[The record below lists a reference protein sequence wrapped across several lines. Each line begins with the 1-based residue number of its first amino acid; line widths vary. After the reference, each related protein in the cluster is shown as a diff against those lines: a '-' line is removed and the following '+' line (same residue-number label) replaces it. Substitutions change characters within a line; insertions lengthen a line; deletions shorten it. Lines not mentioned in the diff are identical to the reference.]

1 MFVQSASLDGVWY
14 WDLEKPDNLWISP
27 EYWECLGIDPT
38 TRKHAPEEFISVVFE
53 EDLPNII
60 DNLERH
66 YADPSVDYEQIVRFK
81 HINGSTVWVRCRGK
95 ATRDE
100 NGKAIRMLGAHNDIT
115 ALKEAELTATNLL
128 DNRDKFFARMSHEIR
143 TPLHGMIGLAETLQQ
158 ENVNDEIKKK
168 LSTMLDCG
176 NQLQYLLDDLGSV
189 DALFRPRATEKQ
201 LAFNLPDNSLD
212 SRMVRSD
219 RVRLTQI
226 LSNII
231 SNAIKFTFEGS
242 ITLDIK
248 ESDIDVN
255 IVVTDTGEGIADVS
269 SVRQAYH
276 QEATKNDLVLQGTGL
291 GLEIVSKLC
300 ETLGHQLNIESEVG
314 KGTSVSIKIPKSSS
328 NGLIHSS
335 NTVDGEMELLSN
347 KIESVLIVDD
357 NEINIHIARSML
369 KGHVNIIDSAENG
382 LEAVDM
388 VVAKNGYDV
397 VLLDLNMPVMNGY
410 DAAIKIKALTLCKA
424 KNRLIAL
431 TADVYDET
439 RIRCAKVGMYQHVS
453 KPFSSD
459 LLIRAVIEPSEQMI
473 KMKY

>member
-1 MFVQSASLDGVWY
+1 M
-14 WDLEKPDNLWISP
+14 
-27 EYWECLGIDPT
+27 
-38 TRKHAPEEFISVVFE
+38 
-53 EDLPNII
+53 
-60 DNLERH
+60 
-66 YADPSVDYEQIVRFK
+66 DYEQIVRFK

-176 NQLQYLLDDLGSV
+176 NQLQYLLDDLLMLSKINNDQFSVSIENVELSSLLGSV

-388 VVAKNGYDV
+388 VVAK
-397 VLLDLNMPVMNGY
+397 
-410 DAAIKIKALTLCKA
+410 AL
-424 KNRLIAL
+424 
-431 TADVYDET
+431 
-439 RIRCAKVGMYQHVS
+439 
-453 KPFSSD
+453 FF
-459 LLIRAVIEPSEQMI
+459 
-473 KMKY
+473 